1 MIAECWSSELC
12 DLSLHIYEYLD
23 ERNVE
28 LKIKGALGLLIFS
41 HYIILKHLT
50 TFFSSSV
57 TSHHTH
63 TVTRRK
69 ETRLK
74 KNTLSSIRAR
84 AQCRR
89 WSSTAGPESLHWDL
103 PVLSSSPEGLLTGTY
118 WWRKKQ
124 ILFPVNQVSL
134 EMIWKCNG
142 CTKTMFA
149 RMDFLQ
155 KLYRILISLVTVP
168 TEMHG

>member
-74 KNTLSSIRAR
+74 KTLSAASV
-84 AQCRR
+84 
-89 WSSTAGPESLHWDL
+89 H
-103 PVLSSSPEGLLTGTY
+103 VLSADAGAAPLAPSRSVGTC
-118 WWRKKQ
+118 R
-124 ILFPVNQVSL
+124 
-134 EMIWKCNG
+134 C
-142 CTKTMFA
+142 
-149 RMDFLQ
+149 
-155 KLYRILISLVTVP
+155 
-168 TEMHG
+168 